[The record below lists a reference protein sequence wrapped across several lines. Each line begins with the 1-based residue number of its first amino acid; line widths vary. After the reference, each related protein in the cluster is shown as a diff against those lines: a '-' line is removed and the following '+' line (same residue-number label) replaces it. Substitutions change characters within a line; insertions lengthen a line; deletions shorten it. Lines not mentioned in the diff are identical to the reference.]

1 MEQYNPECVSV
12 ASASLYDCQQVTSL
26 AENLTLYYRAGKKFA
41 HPPSLLMRRYLY
53 FCMASPVTQVMM
65 RNDPAQWSSLYHI
78 LNCRPPFSREVW
90 FTDGCAIQVTTVKFR
105 NWLRTLHQ
113 FSVAQTVLSSSH
125 PHTSDVIPALCKA
138 SAIVYNAMMLTKV
151 CSLIPRPSER
161 VWESD

>member
-1 MEQYNPECVSV
+1 MRYWLKWIQHSGQLCITFYIVGLL
-12 ASASLYDCQQVTSL
+12 SAGRC
-26 AENLTLYYRAGKKFA
+26 G
-41 HPPSLLMRRYLY
+41 SLLV
-53 FCMASPVTQVMM
+53 CT
-65 RNDPAQWSSLYHI
+65 
-78 LNCRPPFSREVW
+78 
-90 FTDGCAIQVTTVKFR
+90 IQVTTVKFR

-151 CSLIPRPSER
+151 CSLIPRPSKR